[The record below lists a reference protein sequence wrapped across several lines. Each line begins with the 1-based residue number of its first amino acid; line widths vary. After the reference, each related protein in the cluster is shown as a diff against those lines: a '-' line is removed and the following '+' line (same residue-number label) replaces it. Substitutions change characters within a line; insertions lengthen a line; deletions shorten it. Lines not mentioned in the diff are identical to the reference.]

1 MTSIQIPNINYSN
14 GKIQECQLIID
25 SKAFNILYQNNQYVV
40 SQGSGNEQQK
50 NNASPGNNMNSS
62 TQNTAQSSSSSG
74 NQSSSSSGNQSSSS
88 SGNQSS
94 SSPVSGSNTKTKG
107 IENALAGQFANAKPT
122 NNKKRQRLEKE
133 LAGQYASN

>member
-62 TQNTAQSSSSSG
+62 TQNTAQSSSSP
-74 NQSSSSSGNQSSSS
+74 GNQSSSS